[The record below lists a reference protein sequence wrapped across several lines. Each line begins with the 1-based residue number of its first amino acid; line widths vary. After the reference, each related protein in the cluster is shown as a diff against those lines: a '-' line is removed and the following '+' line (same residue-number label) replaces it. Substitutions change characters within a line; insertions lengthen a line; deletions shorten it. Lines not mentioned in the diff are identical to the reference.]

1 MSSNKYTVRLLS
13 LAEQDLHDL
22 ITYVAAENVTA
33 ALTLADN
40 IEKKLLTLNAHPWLG
55 KIPNDEQ
62 LAAMGYRVLVVDNY
76 LIFYKVTGKT
86 VYVYRIIHGA
96 RDLPYLLKDL

>member
-13 LAEQDLHDL
+13 LAEQDLHEL

-40 IEKKLLTLNAHPWLG
+40 IEKKTPHVERAS
-55 KIPNDEQ
+55 
-62 LAAMGYRVLVVDNY
+62 LAREN
-76 LIFYKVTGKT
+76 
-86 VYVYRIIHGA
+86 
-96 RDLPYLLKDL
+96 PQ

>member
-1 MSSNKYTVRLLS
+1 VSLNKYTVRLLS
-13 LAEQDLHDL
+13 LAEQDLQEL

-40 IEKKLLTLNAHPWLG
+40 IEKKLLTLNTHPWLG
-55 KIPNDEQ
+55 KIPNAEQ
-62 LAAMGYRVLVVDNY
+62 LAAMGYRVLVVGNY

-96 RDLPYLLKDL
+96 RDLPCLLKDL